1 MPAIRRLFFWL
12 DVDYDQWKALTLAAL
27 KLDVRQSMLVRSRS
41 RAAATAHVAGNLL
54 RQVIVYTAFG
64 LFMAAVV
71 WFGGDL
77 QLVGVLLSTYIL
89 FIVGTAVLLDHN
101 SAVTSPQDY
110 PILGYRPITSRTY
123 FAVRLTN
130 VLVYTSAITT
140 AAAWLPLGS
149 LVLRHGPAVG
159 LAGLV
164 TVYGSSLFATLGI
177 LAGYALMLQ
186 WFGATRITRALSYV
200 QLAMSFFIYGGYFF
214 VIRGISDEAF
224 TGLTMPASPW
234 MFLYPG
240 TWFAGFL
247 SIAAGAGGP
256 SARIGAGVGALSVG
270 LLAVG
275 MGRRLSLDY
284 SARLGALTQA
294 SAERRS
300 ASARTGW
307 LSGWFRGGEAR
318 AVAILVRS
326 QFRNDQRFRL
336 SVLSVLPLTLVYVLM
351 GVRDGHL
358 VDPFTRTPGQG
369 RGFSFVTIAIVMFPS
384 MLKLS
389 LTRSD
394 AFRASW
400 IFFVCPADR
409 ARVIRAT
416 RDVLLVY
423 FLLPYLIFIAAVYA
437 WFIPN
442 LLHVGVHIL
451 LMGLLSL
458 LALQVQILVE
468 PELPF
473 ARPPVKGREGGS
485 LLVLMI
491 VITAAAITLDAL
503 APWIYGSLVATVVVF
518 ATLVALVL
526 AVDRL
531 TRARVMSQAQSLEF
545 LG

>member
-1 MPAIRRLFFWL
+1 MLLF
-12 DVDYDQWKALTLAAL
+12 
-27 KLDVRQSMLVRSRS
+27 
-41 RAAATAHVAGNLL
+41 
-54 RQVIVYTAFG
+54 
-64 LFMAAVV
+64 
-71 WFGGDL
+71 
-77 QLVGVLLSTYIL
+77 
-89 FIVGTAVLLDHN
+89 
-101 SAVTSPQDY
+101 
-110 PILGYRPITSRTY
+110 
-123 FAVRLTN
+123 
-130 VLVYTSAITT
+130 
-140 AAAWLPLGS
+140 
-149 LVLRHGPAVG
+149 
-159 LAGLV
+159 
-164 TVYGSSLFATLGI
+164 
-177 LAGYALMLQ
+177 
-186 WFGATRITRALSYV
+186 
-200 QLAMSFFIYGGYFF
+200 
-214 VIRGISDEAF
+214 
-224 TGLTMPASPW
+224 
-234 MFLYPG
+234 PG

-247 SIAAGAGGP
+247 SLAAGVSGVLSWAGAGL
-256 SARIGAGVGALSVG
+256 GAAAIL
-270 LLAVG
+270 LLATG
-275 MGRRLSLDY
+275 LGRRLSLDY
-284 SARLGALTQA
+284 SARLGALTQG
-294 SAERRS
+294 SAERRP
-300 ASARTGW
+300 ASARSGW
-307 LSGWFRGGEAR
+307 LSRWFRSGEGR

-336 SVLSVLPLTLVYVLM
+336 SVLSVLPLTLFYVLM

-358 VDPFTRTPGQG
+358 ADPFTRTPGQG

-400 IFFVCPADR
+400 IFFACPADR

-451 LMGLLSL
+451 LMGLLSV

-491 VITAAAITLDAL
+491 VITAAAIALDAL
-503 APWIYGSLVATVVVF
+503 APWIYQSLLTTLVVF
-518 ATLVALVL
+518 GGLIALVL
-526 AVDRL
+526 AVDWL
-531 TRARVMSQAQSLEF
+531 TRARVISQAQSLEF